1 MGRKKKY
8 PNIIDEEFERL
19 NREFEELSTW
29 WKKHLEE
36 KKLID
41 AQKKKEQDTKKKGF
55 RHE

>member
-1 MGRKKKY
+1 MSRKKKY

-19 NREFEELSTW
+19 NKEFEELSIW
-29 WKKHLEE
+29 WEKHLEK

-41 AQKKKEQDTKKKGF
+41 AQKKKELDIKKKGF